1 MKRECRNHF
10 LHSLPKPNFENGYR
24 IKLPT
29 VSKPFPTR
37 CIPWLALCAVHFA
50 EKTGPKC
57 PIKIPTT
64 KTKAYFISN
73 SFLDFVS
80 GRSFVHFHTYKDS
93 ATLQV
98 WQGKFS
104 NIFLKNLR
112 NGRNSSNYNSQ
123 NQNVIKMLHCYNFI
137 RHRH

>member
-1 MKRECRNHF
+1 MTSSLAREFLQKNSQNEKRVQ
-10 LHSLPKPNFENGYR
+10 KPFPTLSSETNFSKTHR

-93 ATLQV
+93 AALLV
-98 WQGKFS
+98 WQGSFYKKFS
-104 NIFLKNLR
+104 
-112 NGRNSSNYNSQ
+112 
-123 NQNVIKMLHCYNFI
+123 
-137 RHRH
+137 